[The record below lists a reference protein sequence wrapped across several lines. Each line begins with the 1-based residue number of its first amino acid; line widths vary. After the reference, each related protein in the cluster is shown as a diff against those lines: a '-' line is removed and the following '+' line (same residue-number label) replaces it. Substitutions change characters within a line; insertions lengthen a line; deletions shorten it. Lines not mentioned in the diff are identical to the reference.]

1 MAPKFIYFNKE
12 GEPKMVARVKNEDNV
27 RVAGRG
33 CACGC
38 ALPPSS
44 HLHSETAYTPSRQ
57 ENKDR
62 NLCVCVWCVCARVSL
77 ALYVYVSLALALS
90 GPLPQANHLP
100 LVPAVRV
107 PEVGRVKKV
116 WLKRDEKIS

>member
-62 NLCVCVWCVCARVSL
+62 NLCVGVWVCVRACLSRSVCVCISRSCSLGTTATGEPLATGASSESAR
-77 ALYVYVSLALALS
+77 
-90 GPLPQANHLP
+90 GW
-100 LVPAVRV
+100 
-107 PEVGRVKKV
+107 EG
-116 WLKRDEKIS
+116 LKRCG